1 MPAISIMINTILIRI
16 RIRIHTI
23 TYVHTDTT
31 RYYMYYVVF
40 LCISPLRMLL
50 ANISYTSLY
59 MYVYFLEFPA
69 QAGNVRI
76 IGFS

>member
-1 MPAISIMINTILIRI
+1 
-16 RIRIHTI
+16 
-23 TYVHTDTT
+23 
-31 RYYMYYVVF
+31 MYYVVF